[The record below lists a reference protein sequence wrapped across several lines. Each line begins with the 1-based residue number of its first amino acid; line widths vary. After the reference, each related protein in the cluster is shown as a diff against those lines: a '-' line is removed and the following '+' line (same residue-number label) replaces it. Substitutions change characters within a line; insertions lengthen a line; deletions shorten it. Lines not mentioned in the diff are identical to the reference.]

1 MSRQV
6 KQLNDQIKRVTGEN
20 ENLYNEVRTG
30 QEQLRLSNTQNSK
43 LKIEI
48 DEYKL
53 SIEQLN
59 RKTQNVSTA
68 KISEYESKIALFS
81 QEIERLNS
89 MLQKKNG

>member
-53 SIEQLN
+53 SIE
-59 RKTQNVSTA
+59 
-68 KISEYESKIALFS
+68 
-81 QEIERLNS
+81 
-89 MLQKKNG
+89 